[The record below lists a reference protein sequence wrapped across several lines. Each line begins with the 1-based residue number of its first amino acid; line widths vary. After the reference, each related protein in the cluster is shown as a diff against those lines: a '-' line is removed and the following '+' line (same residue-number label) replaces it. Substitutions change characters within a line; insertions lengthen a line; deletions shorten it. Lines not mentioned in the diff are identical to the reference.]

1 MSINEQLPAR
11 TTQTGASTTCE
22 RYIHVRG
29 HVMASAPNKSR
40 KLLQHVAGR
49 AMMPKAYSTRDK
61 VCSCNPLSSIEGKAM
76 LSDFMSSPH
85 SKDVRHQVP
94 KSHWS
99 TGKPTQGAGEER
111 TMQQGPTEIK
121 RCSRLLNPRN
131 NHMRYPQRLKSDLQ
145 PTWSADIMY
154 GYLRCF

>member
-76 LSDFMSSPH
+76 LSDFMSSPR
-85 SKDVRHQVP
+85 SKDARR
-94 KSHWS
+94 
-99 TGKPTQGAGEER
+99 TGKLTQGAGEER
-111 TMQQGPTEIK
+111 EDHAARPERETK
-121 RCSRLLNPRN
+121 RCSWLLNPRN
-131 NHMRYPQRLKSDLQ
+131 DHMRYPQRLKSDLQ
-145 PTWSADIMY
+145 PTWRADIIY